1 MALLYARRVRTL
13 AVGANPV
20 PGWRQACF
28 YSGFVVIGA
37 ALTSLGK
44 ASQDL
49 LYVHMIEHLLL
60 GDIASLLIVL
70 GLTGP
75 LLAPVLRI
83 RVFDRL
89 RALTHP
95 LVAFPL
101 WAVDLYAWH
110 LPVLYQAALR
120 HPGVHALEHA
130 MFLGFGINMWMCLFG
145 PLPTP
150 SWFGNLGK
158 LIYIV
163 AVRLTGTVLGNIFL
177 WSGTVFYP
185 YYIHGD
191 AIYHISP
198 LADQNIAG
206 AIMMVEES
214 ILTLGLFCWLFLRT
228 ARESEERQDLLDFAH
243 SRGQEL
249 TDARAARAVAAGRGA
264 ELRRRLERRPRRPE
278 RNRASLTRS
287 LRECRIE
294 PAHSRGSS
302 YPRGM
307 CVGCAM
313 CAASAATGFRTWL
326 QTHHFGWL
334 TPRRMRALTIG
345 AMCAAGLVSTVG
357 FSGSTT
363 ALPQAA
369 AAPAAHHAAT
379 R

>member
-1 MALLYARRVRTL
+1 MLQPTLAVSTDISAALQLGPLALVALLYARRVRTL
-13 AVGANPV
+13 ALGANAV

-37 ALTSLGK
+37 ALTSLGS

-89 RALTHP
+89 RALSHP

-120 HPGVHALEHA
+120 HSGVHALEHA

-158 LIYIV
+158 LMYII
-163 AVRLTGTVLGNIFL
+163 AVRLTGTILGNIFL

-185 YYIHGD
+185 FYIHGD

-249 TDARAARAVAAGRGA
+249 SDARAARAVAAGKGA
-264 ELRRRLERRPRRPE
+264 ELRRRL
-278 RNRASLTRS
+278 SD
-287 LRECRIE
+287 
-294 PAHSRGSS
+294 G
-302 YPRGM
+302 G
-307 CVGCAM
+307 
-313 CAASAATGFRTWL
+313 RT
-326 QTHHFGWL
+326 
-334 TPRRMRALTIG
+334 P
-345 AMCAAGLVSTVG
+345 
-357 FSGSTT
+357 
-363 ALPQAA
+363 
-369 AAPAAHHAAT
+369 
-379 R
+379 